1 MRVGL
6 AVLGSGVVITPGREG
21 VDGERRVYRRS
32 GERNWKRGWKRDN
45 ANEGGG
51 GRGGKRETKGWMKEG
66 E

>member
-45 ANEGGG
+45 VSEAEVGEAKERQK
-51 GRGGKRETKGWMKEG
+51 GR
-66 E
+66 